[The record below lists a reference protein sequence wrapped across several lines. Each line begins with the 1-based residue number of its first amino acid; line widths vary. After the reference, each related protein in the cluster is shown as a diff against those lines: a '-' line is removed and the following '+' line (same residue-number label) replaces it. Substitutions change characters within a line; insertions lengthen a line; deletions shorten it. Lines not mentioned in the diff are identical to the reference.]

1 MKNSMIVTLGLAALT
16 VGEALFST
24 AQAEV
29 LKLELPEP
37 YFGGTPLDY
46 FGENLEE
53 PNYKPRPDYEVPAGT
68 TNVAKGKK
76 VTSSVEKPE
85 YGKFEFLT
93 DGDKSYENKSLLGLA
108 KGLQW
113 VQIDLGE
120 VNNIYALTFWHFH
133 EGDRVYFDVVVRV
146 ADDAAFTKNVRDIYN
161 NDHDDSSKLG
171 KKGKD
176 QEYIESYK
184 ARFVPVKDTK
194 ARYIRF
200 YSNGST
206 HDEFNH
212 YVEAEVFAK
221 PAK

>member
-1 MKNSMIVTLGLAALT
+1 MKKSMITTLALT
-16 VGEALFST
+16 TVALSLSMFAT
-24 AQAEV
+24 AETEV
-29 LKLELPEP
+29 LKLELPDP

-53 PNYKPRPDYEVPAGT
+53 PSYKPRPDYAVPTGT
-68 TNVAKGKK
+68 TNIAKGKT
-76 VTSSVEKPE
+76 VSSSVEKPE
-85 YGKFEFLT
+85 YGELKFLT

-120 VNNIYALTFWHFH
+120 VSDLYALTLWHFH

-161 NDHDDSSKLG
+161 NDHDNSSKLG
-171 KKGKD
+171 KGKD
-176 QEYIESYK
+176 KEYIETYK
-184 ARFVPVKDTK
+184 SRFVAIKDVK

-200 YSNGST
+200 YTNGST
-206 HDEFNH
+206 HDDFNH
-212 YVEAEVFAK
+212 YVEAEIFGKVAK
-221 PAK
+221 